1 MVEAHRV
8 GAAGTE
14 ILIVATI
21 GGGNLVVVLFLVDG
35 ECLVHD
41 LEVDVLAAP
50 AAFLGL
56 ADKGEA
62 RSIAETNNIIVPVD
76 LLVWSFKPGRRTFA
90 HHEVTILHVAHLA
103 EKLERRWQRIGE
115 QLAVGLAGDGCDR
128 PGHRPHDL
136 IHGEADVEALAGTA
150 PLDGYVVLGAEHQPE
165 DLGFG
170 SGNLQIHNGKLRIE
184 N

>member
-1 MVEAHRV
+1 MVEAHWV
-8 GAAGTE
+8 GAARAE
-14 ILIVATI
+14 VLIVATI
-21 GGGNLVVVLFLVDG
+21 GGGNLVVVLLLVDG
-35 ECLVHD
+35 ECFVHD
-41 LEVDVLAAP
+41 LEVDVLTAA
-50 AAFLGL
+50 AAFLAL

-62 RSIAETNNIIVPVD
+62 RPVAEADDVVVPVD

-90 HHEVTILHVAHLA
+90 HHEVAILHVAHLA

-115 QLAVGLAGDGCDR
+115 QLAVGLAGDGGDR

-165 DLGFG
+165 NLGFG
-170 SGNLQIHNGKLRIE
+170 GGNLQIHN
-184 N
+184 